1 MKIDHVTAIVA
12 DRASAASAL
21 ARLRGEAPASSVELP
36 GMAISTFALG
46 GVEIHVNAPTGEG
59 PVQDHLRAH
68 GEGYHHLALSTDDLD
83 AEIAR
88 IEGLGFRVLG
98 APVETAPGL
107 REIFV
112 DPRTAGGLLIQ
123 LVERRDAV
131 SASALHGNAV
141 DALARSASK

>member
-1 MKIDHVTAIVA
+1 MKVDHVTAIVA
-12 DRASAASAL
+12 DRAAAASAL
-21 ARLRGEAPASSVELP
+21 ARLLGEEPAGSVELP
-36 GMAISTFALG
+36 GMAISTFAIG

-59 PVQDHLRAH
+59 PVREHLRAH

-112 DPRTAGGLLIQ
+112 DPKTAGGLLIQ
-123 LVERRDAV
+123 LVERAAKV
-131 SASALHGNAV
+131 GAGSLQGEAV
-141 DALARSASK
+141 DALARSAGG